1 MESIID
7 FEFETIIGDK
17 TVTVEVSATV
27 EEAYSASRSSD
38 WDAKGL
44 QRIDGYT
51 VFEGDEKLYVDIP
64 EKELYAQL
72 THHLRNRDLDEGF
85 ENEGGEF

>member
-1 MESIID
+1 MESVID
-7 FEFETIIGDK
+7 FEFETMVGDK
-17 TVTVEVSATV
+17 VVTVEVSATV
-27 EEAYSASRSSD
+27 DEAQPEDRYSD

-51 VFEGDEKLYVDIP
+51 VFEGCEKLYVDIP

-72 THHLRNRDLDEGF
+72 YIHLRNRDLDEGF

>member
-7 FEFETIIGDK
+7 FEFEMMVGDK
-17 TVTVEVSATV
+17 LATVEVSATI
-27 EEAYSASRSSD
+27 EEACPGDRYSD

-51 VFEGDEKLYVDIP
+51 VFDGNEKLYVDIP
-64 EKELYAQL
+64 EKELYVQL
-72 THHLRNRDLDEGF
+72 SKHLRDRDLDEGF
-85 ENEGGEF
+85 ENGGGEF